1 MSEGRVTDLDAGA
14 AERAAEAALRPGS
27 LAEFV
32 GQERVKQQLDL
43 VLRAAQGRNA
53 SAEHVLLAGPPGL
66 GKTTLAMI
74 IASEAGAPIRIT
86 SGPTIQHAGD
96 LASILSSLVPGEILF
111 IDEIHRVSRSAEEML
126 YLAMEEIGRAHV

>member
-1 MSEGRVTDLDAGA
+1 MSESRLTDLDANA
-14 AERAAEAALRPGS
+14 MERAAEAALRPETLS
-27 LAEFV
+27 EFV

-43 VLRAAQGRNA
+43 VLRAAKGRNA

-74 IASEAGAPIRIT
+74 IAAEANAPIRIT

-96 LASILSSLVPGEILF
+96 LASILSSLVPG
-111 IDEIHRVSRSAEEML
+111 
-126 YLAMEEIGRAHV
+126 